1 MTEAHQVKVYG
12 KAPVGAH
19 PMSMPHLNLLKL
31 LIGDLTKGHRQR
43 IEALREFFP
52 AAQPQHWQL
61 ITAGQRAQI
70 VKADPR
76 RGGRLTFGTELISSP
91 AGTITGVLGASPG
104 ASTAVPLALAA
115 LERLLP
121 QTASSPRLRD
131 YLPARELDLTRDEA
145 ATVWARQEVNTLLE
159 V

>member
-1 MTEAHQVKVYG
+1 MGVQN
-12 KAPVGAH
+12 
-19 PMSMPHLNLLKL
+19 LNLLKL

-91 AGTITGVLGASPG
+91 AGTITGGLHRGAPG
-104 ASTAVPLALAA
+104 PGSTGALAA
-115 LERLLP
+115 ADGLQSPAARL
-121 QTASSPRLRD
+121 S
-131 YLPARELDLTRDEA
+131 ARPGTGPHPG
-145 ATVWARQEVNTLLE
+145 
-159 V
+159 